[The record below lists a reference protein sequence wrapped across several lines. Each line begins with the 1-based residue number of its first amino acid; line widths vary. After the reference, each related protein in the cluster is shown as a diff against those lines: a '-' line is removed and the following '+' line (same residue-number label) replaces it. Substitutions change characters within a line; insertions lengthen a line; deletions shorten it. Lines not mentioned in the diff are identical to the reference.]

1 MCLPLMIIILCASSW
16 AKAIVGRGEIDRDG
30 GRGGVKDVLLHP
42 HSMPGIRCE
51 LLIIIVWT
59 TGVAGVA
66 LN

>member
-1 MCLPLMIIILCASSW
+1 MPAAGPRL
-16 AKAIVGRGEIDRDG
+16 EINRDG
-30 GRGGVKDVLLHP
+30 GRDGVKDVLFHP

-66 LN
+66 LKLIGNH